1 MSLWQI
7 CHKLSQT
14 NAYVFSSTVR
24 IVHIMKCS
32 KRISM
37 YDVMRMLHL
46 LVSSIVI
53 MSLEIF
59 QPVKTFGSN
68 NEILR
73 RTVNVSVDY

>member
-1 MSLWQI
+1 
-7 CHKLSQT
+7 
-14 NAYVFSSTVR
+14 
-24 IVHIMKCS
+24 
-32 KRISM
+32 M